1 MNLTHSRMRGS
12 ALFPASPRP
21 KAGAMSETYE
31 PAHATG
37 DTALPRGRGPAP
49 TPSAA
54 VAPRPLDRVSAP
66 TPVPG
71 AGPEPDP
78 GGAPGALSTAEPV
91 AGAGPRSGARGWLAV
106 LSIAVGIFSVV
117 TTEMLPVGLLT
128 SIGTTLHVSDGTAGL
143 AMTLPGLV
151 AALAA
156 PLLAVFVGRL
166 DRKKVLCALMALLA
180 AANVLSAL
188 APNFA
193 VLLTA
198 RVLVGLSIGGVW
210 SIAAGL
216 AVRLVPERAVA
227 AATSVIFSGIAVASV
242 LGVPAG
248 TLIGDLADW
257 RAAFWVMSALALA
270 VLVAMAVV
278 LPPLPTTQSIR
289 LRELPVLLR
298 NPTLRIGLVTTALLV
313 TGHFGA
319 YTYVRPVLEQV
330 SGVGSGLISTLLL
343 VYGVAGIAGNF
354 LAGAR
359 AQRDPRG
366 ALMVLSALLSTAV
379 VVVAVIGESTPGAV
393 VLLVVWG
400 LAYGGV
406 SVSAQ
411 AWMFRAAPAAREVG
425 SALFVSVFNLAISLG
440 ALLGGRAADGIA
452 VSSVLWFGGAL
463 AVLAL
468 VNLWV
473 FGKRVMPRQA

>member
-1 MNLTHSRMRGS
+1 
-12 ALFPASPRP
+12 
-21 KAGAMSETYE
+21 MSETHE
-31 PAHATG
+31 PA
-37 DTALPRGRGPAP
+37 PRAADPAPAHGTGPAP
-49 TPSAA
+49 AASLTTP
-54 VAPRPLDRVSAP
+54 PRTP
-66 TPVPG
+66 TRTPPH
-71 AGPEPDP
+71 
-78 GGAPGALSTAEPV
+78 APGSTPAAPPAAAHEQGADGAAGEAGHDPASR
-91 AGAGPRSGARGWLAV
+91 AGARSWLAV
-106 LSIAVGIFSVV
+106 LSVAVGIFSVV

-128 SIGTTLHVSDGTAGL
+128 SIGSSLHVSDGTAGL

-151 AALAA
+151 AAVAA
-156 PLLAVFVGRL
+156 PLLAVLVGRL
-166 DRKKVLCALMALLA
+166 DRKYVLCALMGLLA
-180 AANVLSAL
+180 VANLVSAL

-216 AVRLVPERAVA
+216 AARLVPERSVA

-242 LGVPAG
+242 LGVPVG

-257 RAAFWVMSALALA
+257 RAAFWVIAALALA
-270 VLVAMAVV
+270 VLAAMAVL
-278 LPPLPTTQSIR
+278 LPPLPATQPTS
-289 LRELPVLLR
+289 LREMPGLLR
-298 NPTLRIGLVTTALLV
+298 NPGLRIGLLVTGLLV

-319 YTYVRPVLEQV
+319 YTYVRPVLEEV

-359 AQRDPRG
+359 AGRDPRG
-366 ALMVLSALLSTAV
+366 ALMVLSALLTTAV
-379 VVVAVIGESTPGAV
+379 VLLALVGGSTPGAA

-411 AWMFRAAPAAREVG
+411 SWMFRAAPAAREVG
-425 SALFVSVFNLAISLG
+425 SALFVSVFNLAIALG

-452 VSSVLWFGGAL
+452 VSSVLWFGGVL

-468 VNLWV
+468 ANLWLL
-473 FGKRVMPRQA
+473 GKRVMPRQG

>member
-1 MNLTHSRMRGS
+1 MPQTPKRSHLTS
-12 ALFPASPRP
+12 ASATPHVPQPTPAASATADPHTP
-21 KAGAMSETYE
+21 D
-31 PAHATG
+31 HAT
-37 DTALPRGRGPAP
+37 
-49 TPSAA
+49 
-54 VAPRPLDRVSAP
+54 
-66 TPVPG
+66 
-71 AGPEPDP
+71 
-78 GGAPGALSTAEPV
+78 APGPDSRTPPHERTAV
-91 AGAGPRSGARGWLAV
+91 GASDAGERATVRSWLAV
-106 LSIAVGIFSVV
+106 LTVAIGIFSVV

-128 SIGTTLHVSDGTAGL
+128 SIGSSLHISDGMAGL

-151 AALAA
+151 AAVAA
-156 PLLAVFVGRL
+156 PLLAVTIGRL
-166 DRKKVLCALMALLA
+166 DRKRVLCALMVLLIG
-180 AANVLSAL
+180 ANLLSAI
-188 APNFA
+188 APTFSI
-193 VLLTA
+193 LLIA

-216 AVRLVPERAVA
+216 AVRLVPERSVP

-257 RAAFWVMSALALA
+257 RAAFWVMAALALA
-270 VLVAMAVV
+270 ILVAMVV
-278 LPPLPTTQSIR
+278 LLPPLPANQSIR
-289 LRELPVLLR
+289 LRELPALLR
-298 NPTLRIGLVTTALLV
+298 NPTLRVGLITTALLV

-319 YTYVRPVLEQV
+319 YTYIRPVLEEV

-359 AQRDPRG
+359 AGRDPRG
-366 ALMVLSALLSTAV
+366 TLMLLSALLTVAV
-379 VVVAVIGESTPGAV
+379 VLIAVVGDSTPGV
-393 VLLVVWG
+393 IVLLVVWG

-411 AWMFRAAPAAREVG
+411 GWMLRAAPQAREVG
-425 SALFVSVFNLAISLG
+425 SALFVSVFNLAIALG

-452 VSSVLWFGGAL
+452 MPSVLWFGGAL

-468 VNLWV
+468 ANLWV
-473 FGKRVMPRQA
+473 FGGRVMPRQR